1 LPKGVDPALP
11 EKNAKKP
18 RIPRYL
24 PVCFAWVFGLQ
35 LIVYYGTRLL
45 PSPAP
50 HDLSTAWDRAIPLI
64 PAWVA
69 VYFLAYITW
78 AAGFWRILTAE
89 RVRGIRVAFAYGIA
103 LICCGVCF
111 VLFPCTMTRPAV
123 VGDGFFAEL
132 TRFLYRVD
140 APANLLPSIH
150 VLASYFCWRGTVGCR
165 AIGRGEKILFFVFF
179 LLVCLSVLFV
189 RQHVLADIPTAVLTA
204 ELCLLLARAVRPERV
219 FRERA

>member
-1 LPKGVDPALP
+1 MP

-18 RIPRYL
+18 RIPRHL

-35 LIVYYGTRLL
+35 LLVYYGTRLL

-89 RVRGIRVAFAYGIA
+89 RVRQ
-103 LICCGVCF
+103 
-111 VLFPCTMTRPAV
+111 
-123 VGDGFFAEL
+123 
-132 TRFLYRVD
+132 
-140 APANLLPSIH
+140 
-150 VLASYFCWRGTVGCR
+150 RGLSCQGLKVHITDS
-165 AIGRGEKILFFVFF
+165 AQIGR
-179 LLVCLSVLFV
+179 
-189 RQHVLADIPTAVLTA
+189 
-204 ELCLLLARAVRPERV
+204 
-219 FRERA
+219 